1 MRPHVVVMSAVSMDG
16 RLASRTGDSRISCPR
31 DLDRLHVMR
40 GLVDAVLVGGRTVRV
55 DNPSLTVRRVP
66 GRNPLRVVVSASL
79 DIPLTSRV
87 LDGSAPTVI
96 FTTSRAPPETVRRM
110 LEMGVRVHVYEGDR
124 VPLDHAL
131 EVLGWYGVRRL
142 LVEGG
147 GSIIWQL
154 LSRGLVDE
162 VILTVSGMGLASGTS
177 FLEGEG
183 PQRVEEAPRMRLAR
197 IYACSC
203 GREAVL
209 HYVRL
214 PTVPGNYFYPP
225 HLHGLVAAMDVAGN
239 PGEPSDLESH
249 A

>member
-1 MRPHVVVMSAVSMDG
+1 MNAERPHVVVMSAASMDG

-40 GLVDAVLVGGRTVRV
+40 SLVDAVLVGGRTVRM

-79 DIPLTSRV
+79 DIPPGSRV
-87 LDGSAPTVI
+87 LDGRAPTVI
-96 FTTSRAPPETVRRM
+96 FTTSRAPAEALERLLRM
-110 LEMGVRVHVYEGDR
+110 GIRVHMYEGDM

-131 EVLGWYGVRRL
+131 AVLSRHGVRRL

-147 GSIIWQL
+147 GNINWQL
-154 LSRGLVDE
+154 LGRGLVDE
-162 VILTVSGMGLASGTS
+162 VVLTVSGMGLASGTS

-183 PQRVEEAPRMRLAR
+183 PALVEDAPRMRLAR
-197 IYACSC
+197 IYACTC

-209 HYVRL
+209 HYVR
-214 PTVPGNYFYPP
+214 PGVRPGDYFYPP
-225 HLHGLVAAMDVAGN
+225 HLHGIVAAV
-239 PGEPSDLESH
+239 EV
-249 A
+249 